1 MPALPSKG
9 SCFSALFGSDLQ
21 DLNPYITSLK
31 MNGMSVAEIDV
42 TALSS
47 DWKSYVMGTLD
58 MGTLEVEFAVP
69 SSLFS
74 NGTIPNVPGKTTA
87 NPSGI
92 YNLAINFG
100 DESGGVLPWHTF
112 VVGNA
117 LLTKVSVS
125 AEVDDAVRGSY
136 TFRLYGNSSWTTSTP

>member
-1 MPALPSKG
+1 MPAIPSNG
-9 SCFSALFGSDLQ
+9 SCFSAIFGSDLVA
-21 DLNPYITSLK
+21 LNPYITSLK

-58 MGTLEVEFAVP
+58 LGTLEVEFAVP

-87 NPSGI
+87 KPSGI
-92 YNLAINFG
+92 YFLAITFG
-100 DESGGVLPWHTF
+100 DESGESPMWHTF
-112 VVGNA
+112 EASYA

-136 TFRLYGNSSWTTSTP
+136 TFRMYGQGFWTTSTP